1 MKLRNNITF
10 SVIIPAEIPL
20 LLLVTLSVI
29 KFSEAK
35 RRTTLDSL
43 ALMLEIEAAGLSS
56 FFEVRKA
63 EIAAFTNTEAV
74 KSMDFT
80 AMKPFLEEQLNRLAP
95 TYEKFIVGRENG
107 EFHNTSGGNPYQG
120 LLRTFD
126 DESPNSARRSISQR
140 DYWQVTTA
148 KNDQANPVT
157 YAVEQVD
164 RARIEGIEAD
174 WIYASTR
181 WSARLGGTI
190 QRPRNETVDQDLG
203 RRARRSLHGSLS
215 YRWQRFTLGSD
226 VLASSS
232 RRDSRFSD
240 TRMPGYAL
248 VNLRAQWQP
257 WSNMTLA
264 AHVENLLDKDYETAL
279 GYPAQGRLLTARVK
293 VHW

>member
-203 RRARRSLHGSLS
+203 RRARRSPNEKQSLHNRRRRGDTHFHNRRRPSPRIRL
-215 YRWQRFTLGSD
+215 RFNWG
-226 VLASSS
+226 
-232 RRDSRFSD
+232 RRYARIPIRKTI
-240 TRMPGYAL
+240 TR
-248 VNLRAQWQP
+248 
-257 WSNMTLA
+257 
-264 AHVENLLDKDYETAL
+264 H
-279 GYPAQGRLLTARVK
+279 
-293 VHW
+293 